1 MFSLRTN
8 NKIEADCVGHTF
20 MWTKC
25 ASKTIKNIKR
35 MLIHNRASG
44 SRLDQKTLHLRSFS
58 TNETLVE
65 VIHTNTFI
73 RLVGIPQ
80 IMWTQLIYSLTLVAV
95 NYQFKKGVGKTC
107 HYLWNAK
114 KHRIWLLLD
123 VYFQLWVSI
132 TLFLRKNNVR
142 KNLWSSTKKYLV
154 AQTVQL
160 ILQ

>member
-44 SRLDQKTLHLRSFS
+44 SRLDQNTLHLRSFS

-80 IMWTQLIYSLTLVAV
+80 IMWTQLIYSLTLVNV
-95 NYQFKKGVGKTC
+95 NYHFKKGVGKTC

-114 KHRIWLLLD
+114 KTSYLIVVRC
-123 VYFQLWVSI
+123 VFSI
-132 TLFLRKNNVR
+132 VGMNNFVFVW
-142 KNLWSSTKKYLV
+142 K
-154 AQTVQL
+154 
-160 ILQ
+160 